1 MNKWFWVGKF
11 IIVIAAALALGEVLG
26 SLALFKSATLG
37 TAKVTAGS
45 LVRFIA
51 QAGALVLLFM
61 LGQRLTQQI
70 RALGNGVA
78 RLADPVLA
86 LVTLVISVSAYVV
99 LISFSAP
106 FLGDTIRTILD
117 WTFILGIL
125 AAAVWLV
132 WTLFQNSE
140 AVMEAIGKYARSK
153 KGNPGS
159 TQSG

>member
-1 MNKWFWVGKF
+1 MKNWIWVGKYL
-11 IIVIAAALALGEVLG
+11 IVIAAVLALGEVLG
-26 SLALFKSATLG
+26 SLTLFKSATLG

-51 QAGALVLLFM
+51 QAGALVLTYM
-61 LGQRLTQQI
+61 LGLRLTQQI
-70 RALGNGVA
+70 RALDGGMA

-86 LVTLVISVSAYVV
+86 LITLIVAASAYVV

-106 FLGDTIRTILD
+106 LLGEISRTILD

-132 WTLFQNSE
+132 WTLFENSE
-140 AVMEAIGKYARSK
+140 AVMEAIGKSRRPK
-153 KGNPGS
+153 TP
-159 TQSG
+159 